1 MIDVA
6 FTVCLFTSRKAGQGM
21 VVIHQLQQLQLE
33 VTFNSPTTLTTFG
46 ARYQTLGRGPKLRD
60 LEIQ

>member
-33 VTFNSPTTLTTFG
+33 VTFNSPTTTFG
-46 ARYQTLGRGPKLRD
+46 ARYQTQGRGLKLGT
-60 LEIQ
+60 